1 MHFPFDTIPVTDARN
16 LVVNVILIL
25 LFSYFFLQHK
35 IDLRDED
42 PEQMAKRMFTFLRIL
57 KFKPKTEA
65 GSL

>member
-1 MHFPFDTIPVTDARN
+1 MI
-16 LVVNVILIL
+16 
-25 LFSYFFLQHK
+25 YQQHK

-57 KFKPKTEA
+57 KFKPKTNA